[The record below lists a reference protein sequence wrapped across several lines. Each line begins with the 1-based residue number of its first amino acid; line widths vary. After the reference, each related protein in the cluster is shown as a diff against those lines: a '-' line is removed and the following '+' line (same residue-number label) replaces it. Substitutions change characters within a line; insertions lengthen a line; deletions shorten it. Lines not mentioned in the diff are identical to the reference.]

1 MSMPPDSTRPDA
13 TPRAAATREGRRK
26 LRLGRFRHA
35 LARLLRG
42 VRTES
47 HGAVPPPDVQGDP
60 ALEARIQ
67 EIGRVWLG
75 QAREA
80 SAGAPALFGNALIE
94 RALAEH
100 AFKVQLFRFVDVFP
114 MLRSSAQVH
123 EVLVDYFTAPG
134 VTLPPGFELGLR
146 ASGLVK
152 GAASRLIARQIES
165 MARGFIAGSSADE
178 ALPRLRERWQHGIAF
193 SIDVLGEACVSEA
206 EARAYQERYLA
217 LVDRV
222 ADLVEPWEARPAL
235 ERDHLGAI
243 PRANLSLKVS
253 SLDPRAGAL
262 AVERGI
268 ERALERLLPILER
281 ARARGV
287 FINFDVEQRSL
298 QELCV
303 RLFERCC
310 EASEFPAGIALQ
322 AYLRSADADAE
333 RLIRWAR
340 SSGRQVTVRL
350 VKGAYWDYE
359 TIRAEREGWPS
370 PVWAAKWQTDAC
382 FERLTARFLEATPRA
397 REQGGVKLAL
407 GTHNARSIAAG
418 LAQLERAGLPPGA
431 LELQMLYGMAGPL
444 KEVARARDLRVREY
458 VPVGELIPGMAYLVR
473 RLLENTSNES
483 WLRASALDEADDAE
497 LLAPPARAV
506 AAPEPLALEAAPER
520 HLLAPAVEGVGD
532 GRPFRSEP
540 LRDFSERAQRERFAA
555 TLERAAA
562 PRAPRDATS
571 EEAEAA
577 LARAREAFRAWR
589 DTDPLERARCLVA
602 AAARLRERRDEH
614 AALLIHENGKT
625 WSDAD
630 AEVCEAIDFLE
641 YYARLAPA
649 LFRWQRLG
657 RFVGELDQLAHEP
670 RGVALVISPWNFPL
684 AIACG
689 MASAA
694 LVTGNTVLLK
704 PAEQTPGTA
713 RALCEALWKAG
724 IPRAALQLLPGEGDT
739 LGASLVRDPR
749 VALIAFTGSRDVGLD
764 IVEAAGRTDPA
775 QGAVKRV
782 VCEMGGK
789 NAIVVDDTADLDEA
803 VVAVRDAAFGYQ
815 GQKCSACSRAV
826 VHERVHAEFLAR
838 LVEATRC
845 LTIGDPRD
853 PDTDFGP
860 LIDAAA
866 ASKVLEYVEIG
877 RIEGRLELA
886 LEPPAGLAARVGK
899 PYVGAHIFSGIERP
913 HRLANEEIFGPV
925 LSVICAKNFDDALR
939 EANATA
945 YKLTGGIFS
954 RTPSHLERARRE
966 LRVGNLYINRGI
978 TGARV
983 GRQPFGGFGMSGLG
997 SQAGGP
1003 HYLLHFVDPRS
1014 VCENTMRRGFAPEL

>member
-1 MSMPPDSTRPDA
+1 MRERGVPLTMAQS
-13 TPRAAATREGRRK
+13 PRSRERGRR
-26 LRLGRFRHA
+26 FA
-35 LARLLRG
+35 LAGWLAGLLRRARAPSAVAASASG
-42 VRTES
+42 VES
-47 HGAVPPPDVQGDP
+47 DP
-60 ALEARIQ
+60 AVEARVQ
-67 EIGRVWLG
+67 EIGRAWLAA
-75 QAREA
+75 AREA
-80 SAGAPALFGNALIE
+80 SASAPGLFGNALIE
-94 RALAEH
+94 RALGEH

-146 ASGLVK
+146 ASGLAK
-152 GAASRLIARQIES
+152 GAASRLIARQIEA
-165 MARGFIAGSSADE
+165 MARSFIAGSSADE
-178 ALPRLRERWQHGIAF
+178 ALPRLRQRWEDGVAF

-222 ADLVEPWEARPAL
+222 ADLVEPWAERPAL
-235 ERDHLGAI
+235 ERDHLAPI

-262 AVERGI
+262 AVERSI
-268 ERALERLLPILER
+268 ERSFERLLPILER
-281 ARARGV
+281 ARARQV
-287 FINFDVEQRSL
+287 FLNFDVEQRSL

-340 SSGRQVTVRL
+340 ASGREVTVRL

-370 PVWAAKWQTDAC
+370 PVWAAKPQTDAC
-382 FERLTARFLEATPRA
+382 FERLTRRFLDATPRA
-397 REQGGVKLAL
+397 RGQGGAKLAL
-407 GTHNARSIAAG
+407 GTHNARSIAVA
-418 LAQLERAGLPPGA
+418 LAELERGGLPQDA

-444 KEVARARDLRVREY
+444 KDVARARGLRVREY

-483 WLRASALDEADDAE
+483 WLRASSLHEAGTAE
-497 LLAPPARAV
+497 LLAPPASDPS
-506 AAPEPLALEAAPER
+506 APEPLALESAAER
-520 HLLAPAVEGVGD
+520 HALTPAVAGVGD

-540 LRDFSERAQRERFAA
+540 LRDFSEPAQRERFASA
-555 TLERAAA
+555 LARFEPA
-562 PRAPRDATS
+562 RAPQDVAL
-571 EEAEAA
+571 EAA
-577 LARAREAFRAWR
+577 HDAVARARETFPAWR
-589 DTDPLERARCLVA
+589 DREPLDRARCLVA

-641 YYARLAPA
+641 YYARQAPE
-649 LFRWQRLG
+649 LFRWRRLG
-657 RFVGELDQLAHEP
+657 RFVGELDQLAHQP
-670 RGVALVISPWNFPL
+670 RGVAAVISPWNFPL

-689 MASAA
+689 MTAAA

-724 IPRAALQLLPGEGDT
+724 VPRAALALLPGEGHT
-739 LGASLVRDPR
+739 LGAALVRDPR
-749 VALIAFTGSRDVGLD
+749 VALIAFTGSKDVGLD
-764 IVEAAGRTDPA
+764 IIEAAGCTDPA

-803 VVAVRDAAFGYQ
+803 VIAVRDAAFGFQ

-845 LTIGDPRD
+845 LVIGDPRD
-853 PDTDFGP
+853 PDTDVGP

-866 ASKVLEYVEIG
+866 ASKLLQYVEIG
-877 RIEGRLELA
+877 RAEGRLELA
-886 LEPPAGLAARVGK
+886 LEPPAGLADRVGK
-899 PYVGAHIFSGIERP
+899 PYVGPHIFSGIERP
-913 HRLANEEIFGPV
+913 HRLANEEIFGPL
-925 LSVICAKNFDDALR
+925 LSVMCAKTFDDALR

-945 YKLTGGIFS
+945 YKLTGGVFS

-1003 HYLLHFVDPRS
+1003 HYLLHFVEPRS